1 MIPATDFAITP
12 TSDTIKV
19 GGTTQLTPIF
29 TPENT
34 SEKSVTY
41 VSSDESVATVSADG
55 VVTGVRVGMA
65 VIQCTATASG
75 KTASC
80 SITVEQAVTLQ
91 LTPSSRELA
100 KGHSFTI
107 KKKVTPSTANA
118 AADWKSSNSAI
129 VLHESLPARLL

>member
-1 MIPATDFAITP
+1 MVQH
-12 TSDTIKV
+12 SW
-19 GGTTQLTPIF
+19 TPIF

-34 SEKSVTY
+34 SDKSVTY

-91 LTPSSRELA
+91 LTPAAVNLQKDTVLRSR
-100 KGHSFTI
+100 
-107 KKKVTPSTANA
+107 
-118 AADWKSSNSAI
+118 
-129 VLHESLPARLL
+129 RR